1 MQITASA
8 FTSFVDIF
16 KKSFLD
22 NTSSSMSIEN
32 IIAVMIVS
40 LIVSAFIYII
50 YKKCYIGVVYSHNF
64 NVAVSMMCVISAM
77 IVATITSNITLSLGM
92 VGALSIVRFRT
103 AIKDPIDLIFLF
115 WAVAAGIAIGARLW
129 FMAIIGNIFVGL
141 AFIVMTKLRH
151 RVKTYLLVINYSDDA
166 DADVSAEL
174 GKLKYVLRS
183 KISRGGTTEMT
194 VELKLKTESPE
205 ISNAVKNIEG
215 VNSVSMISYNGD
227 FAQ

>member
-1 MQITASA
+1 MET
-8 FTSFVDIF
+8 FVDIF

-22 NTSSSMSIEN
+22 NTSSSMGIES
-32 IIAVMIVS
+32 IIAVMVVS
-40 LIVSAFIYII
+40 LVISAFIYLI

-115 WAVAAGIAIGARLW
+115 WSVAAGIAVGARLW
-129 FMAIIGNIFVGL
+129 FMALIGNIFVGL
-141 AFIVMTKLRH
+141 AFFVMTKLRH
-151 RVKTYLLVINYSDDA
+151 KVKAYLLVVNYSDGA
-166 DADVSAEL
+166 DADVMNEL

-183 KISRGGTTEMT
+183 KISRDGNTEIT
-194 VELKLKTESPE
+194 VELKLKNESPE
-205 ISNAVKNIEG
+205 ISNSVKAIDG
-215 VNSVSMISYNGD
+215 VSSVSMISYNGD